1 MANNASNIR
10 EGSNECIDLKVL
22 EASVS
27 EQDFD
32 DEKQYLEPYQ
42 NTINKLTEMQ
52 WIQCPVNKINHIYNC
67 LKFDLA
73 DEIDEFYNFCE
84 QKMEEHIAHMS
95 MKLTSTDLVK
105 NNMIDQE
112 QLYSNLHFNKKERV
126 MDIDNLQGICIFMVY

>member
-1 MANNASNIR
+1 MVNNASN
-10 EGSNECIDLKVL
+10 ESVDLRVL

-32 DEKQYLEPYQ
+32 DDKQYLEPYQ

-95 MKLTSTDLVK
+95 MKLTSTNLVK